1 MGSRPVKSPFQIQ
14 ASPEKPLFD
23 VVTEW
28 AARDENH
35 LIAVSLG
42 LGLFSG
48 GIFWLLW
55 ALG

>member
-1 MGSRPVKSPFQIQ
+1 MKSPFQVQ

-23 VVTEW
+23 IVTEW
-28 AARDENH
+28 AARDENR
-35 LIAVSLG
+35 LIAISLG

-55 ALG
+55 ALR

>member
-1 MGSRPVKSPFQIQ
+1 MGRRPVKSPFQIQ
-14 ASPEKPLFD
+14 AAPEKPLFD
-23 VVTEW
+23 IVTEW

-35 LIAVSLG
+35 SIAVSLG

-55 ALG
+55 ALR